1 MALLLEIEVKMDIQV
16 AVSGGVNQLAEFLKV
31 GYAFG
36 AGMVSAVNP
45 CGFAMLPVYLSLYL
59 GAEDDTFRQHTW
71 PLRLAKAII
80 VACTVMAG
88 YGLLFGLIGVAV
100 SAGGTYLM
108 SLMPWVSV
116 VIGAG
121 LIFLGFWMLMGK
133 SLSFS
138 LFTRLGTVIGDPRT
152 ISVKG
157 FFLFGVAFGASSLSC
172 TLPIFLVVVGGSI
185 SAGDFATGLLQFLFY
200 ILGTTFVFIIL
211 TGSMAFVKGAAVI
224 NAFRKFSRHVNMISA
239 FLLIFAGS
247 YICYY
252 WWKSGMLL

>member
-1 MALLLEIEVKMDIQV
+1 MDIQ
-16 AVSGGVNQLAEFLKV
+16 ALVSSGVNQLAEFLKV

-36 AGMVSAVNP
+36 AGLVSAVNP

-59 GAEDDTFRQHTW
+59 GAEDQKYQQQTW
-71 PLRLAKAII
+71 VFRLARAIT
-80 VACTVMAG
+80 VALTVMAG
-88 YGLLFGLIGVAV
+88 YGLLFGVIGVAV

-108 SLMPWVSV
+108 NLMPWVSV
-116 VIGAG
+116 VIGIG
-121 LIFLGFWMLMGK
+121 LIFLGIWLLMGR

-138 LFTRLGTVIGDPRT
+138 IFTRLGSNIGDPRT
-152 ISVKG
+152 ISIKG

-185 SAGDFATGLLQFLFY
+185 STGDFGESLLQFLWY

-211 TGSMAFVKGAAVI
+211 TGSLAFVKGPAVVD
-224 NAFRKFSRHVNMISA
+224 AFRRFSRHVNRLSA
-239 FLLIFAGS
+239 VLLILAGT

-252 WWKSGMLL
+252 WWKSGMLLG